1 MKYYLG
7 CDHAAFDAKEKLKS
21 WLKKEGIE
29 FQDMGTSSDERCDY
43 PVYAKAVV
51 AKVLESEDHRGILI
65 CGSGIGVSMVAN
77 RFCGIRAALCRS
89 VEDAT
94 LSRQHNNANVICLG
108 ARISSTIMLETITSA
123 WMSAEFEGSRHQFRI
138 DQFNTLGEKL

>member
-7 CDHAAFDAKEKLKS
+7 CDHAAFETKEKLKS
-21 WLKKEGIE
+21 WLKKKGIE

-51 AKVLESEDHRGILI
+51 AKVLESKDHRGILI

-77 RFCGIRAALCRS
+77 RFQGIRAALCRN

-94 LSRQHNNANVICLG
+94 LSRQHNDANVLCLG
-108 ARISSTIMLETITSA
+108 ARTTSQRTIYQITTAWIST
-123 WMSAEFEGSRHQFRI
+123 EFEKGRHQDRL
-138 DQFNTLGEKL
+138 DQFNLIGEKL